1 MATLLTKIGPTAFQ
15 RFFRTETVSRLIL
28 LMFGFAGL
36 ALPNSPFAKEFS
48 K

>member
-15 RFFRTETVSRLIL
+15 RFFRAETVSSL